1 MTDITQFHAC
11 GSINDRE
18 NRGPEL
24 PCHCILNPNT
34 YGSVDRLGGPVLV
47 WLLGDEKKEKG
58 SDSILP
64 TYVEREAV
72 PIRSQLRSPDWSTV
86 GRVAP
91 EE

>member
-1 MTDITQFHAC
+1 
-11 GSINDRE
+11 
-18 NRGPEL
+18 
-24 PCHCILNPNT
+24 
-34 YGSVDRLGGPVLV
+34 VLV